1 MFYTACREFRLSEE
15 KPMPNMTYSKAINQA
30 LEEELR
36 RDQDV
41 ILYGQDVAEWGG
53 IFKVTDGLFEKFG
66 PDRVFNSPIS
76 ENVMV
81 GAGVGAAM
89 MGLRPVV
96 ELQFADFIFTA
107 GDEVF
112 FKAGMWRFMHGG
124 AFKVPLVVR
133 CPSGGSGFGPE
144 HSACPEAFVMHAP
157 GLLCVVP
164 STPEDAKGLLKA
176 AIRMDNPVMYF
187 EHKLLYAMRGEVP
200 DGDYTTPF
208 GKAVIRRQGDAV
220 TIVAWQEML
229 RRSLAAAERLSKEG
243 IEVEIV
249 DPRTLN
255 PFDRETII
263 ESVKKTGAC
272 LVVEEAYR
280 TLGVGAEIGAIL
292 AEHALPYLDKP
303 FKRLAIPDVPL
314 PTSQQLVDAVVPSV
328 DAIYKAVKDIV
339 G

>member
-1 MFYTACREFRLSEE
+1 
-15 KPMPNMTYSKAINQA
+15 MPTITYSRAINQA
-30 LEEELR
+30 LEEEMR
-36 RDQDV
+36 RDENV
-41 ILYGQDVAEWGG
+41 ILYGQDVAVWGG
-53 IFKVTDGLFEKFG
+53 IFKVTEGLLEKFG
-66 PDRVFNSPIS
+66 PERVFDTPIS
-76 ENVMV
+76 ENVLV
-81 GAGVGAAM
+81 GAGVGAAT

-144 HSACPEAFVMHAP
+144 HSACPEAFVMHTP

-176 AIRMDNPVMYF
+176 AIRSDNPVMYF
-187 EHKLLYAMRGEVP
+187 EHKLLYATRGEVP
-200 DGDYTTPF
+200 EGDYTTPF
-208 GKAVIRRQGDAV
+208 GKAVVRRQGEAV
-220 TIVAWQEML
+220 TIVAWQDML
-229 RRSLAAAERLSKEG
+229 RRSLAAADRLSKEG

-255 PFDRETII
+255 PFDRDTII

-272 LVVEEAYR
+272 MVVEEAYR
-280 TLGVGAEIGAIL
+280 TLGVGAEIGAML

-314 PTSQQLVDAVVPSV
+314 PTAQQLVDHVVPSV
-328 DAIYKAVKDIV
+328 DTIYKAVKDLV

>member
-1 MFYTACREFRLSEE
+1 
-15 KPMPNMTYSKAINQA
+15 MPTITYSKAINQA

-36 RDQDV
+36 RDPDV

-66 PDRVFNSPIS
+66 PERVFNSPIS

-124 AFKVPLVVR
+124 AFKIPLVVR

-157 GLLCVVP
+157 GLLCAVP
-164 STPEDAKGLLKA
+164 STPEDAKGLLKT

-200 DGDYTTPF
+200 DGDYTIPF
-208 GKAVIRRQGDAV
+208 GKAVVRRQGDAV
-220 TIVAWQEML
+220 TIVAWQEMV

-280 TLGVGAEIGAIL
+280 TLGVGAEIGAML

-328 DAIYKAVKDIV
+328 EAIHKAVHDIV

>member
-1 MFYTACREFRLSEE
+1 
-15 KPMPNMTYSKAINQA
+15 MPTITYSKAINQA
-30 LEEELR
+30 LEEEMR
-36 RDQDV
+36 RDENV
-41 ILYGQDVAEWGG
+41 ILYGQDVAVWGG
-53 IFKVTDGLFEKFG
+53 IFKVTEGLLEKFG
-66 PDRVFNSPIS
+66 PERVFDTPIS
-76 ENVMV
+76 ENVLV
-81 GAGVGAAM
+81 GAGVGAAT

-124 AFKVPLVVR
+124 AFKVPLVIR

-144 HSACPEAFVMHAP
+144 HSACPEAFVMHTP

-176 AIRMDNPVMYF
+176 AIRSDNPVMYF
-187 EHKLLYAMRGEVP
+187 EHKLLYATRGEVP
-200 DGDYTTPF
+200 EGDYTTPF
-208 GKAVIRRQGDAV
+208 GKAVVRRQGDAV
-220 TIVAWQEML
+220 TIVAWQDML
-229 RRSLAAAERLSKEG
+229 RRSLAAADRLSKEG

-255 PFDRETII
+255 PFDRDTII

-272 LVVEEAYR
+272 MVVEEAYR
-280 TLGVGAEIGAIL
+280 TLGVGAEIGAML

-314 PTSQQLVDAVVPSV
+314 PTAQQLVDHVVPSV
-328 DAIYKAVKDIV
+328 DTIYRAVKDLV

>member
-1 MFYTACREFRLSEE
+1 
-15 KPMPNMTYSKAINQA
+15 MPTITYSKAINQA
-30 LEEELR
+30 LAEEMT
-36 RDQDV
+36 RDENV

-53 IFKVTDGLFEKFG
+53 IFKVTEGLWEKFG
-66 PDRVFNSPIS
+66 PERVFNSPIS

-81 GAGVGAAM
+81 GAGVGAAT

-124 AFKVPLVVR
+124 AVKVPLVIR

-144 HSACPEAFVMHAP
+144 HSACPEAFVMHSP
-157 GLLCVVP
+157 GLLCAVP
-164 STPEDAKGLLKA
+164 STPEDAKGLLKT
-176 AIRMDNPVMYF
+176 AIRLDNPVVYF

-200 DGDYTTPF
+200 DGEYTTPF
-208 GKAVIRRQGDAV
+208 GKAEVRRQGDAV

-229 RRSLAAAERLSKEG
+229 RRSLKAAERLSQEG
-243 IEVEIV
+243 IEVEII

-255 PFDRETII
+255 PFDRETVV

-280 TLGVGAEIGAIL
+280 TLGVGAEIGAML
-292 AEHALPYLDKP
+292 AEQALPYLDKP

-314 PTSQQLVDAVVPSV
+314 PTSQQLVDAIVPSV
-328 DAIYKAVKDIV
+328 DGIYQAVKELV

>member
-1 MFYTACREFRLSEE
+1 MSVI
-15 KPMPNMTYSKAINQA
+15 TYSKAINQA

-36 RDQDV
+36 RNEDV

-124 AFKVPLVVR
+124 AFTVPLVVR

-157 GLLCVVP
+157 GLLCAVP
-164 STPEDAKGLLKA
+164 STPEDAKGLLKT
-176 AIRMDNPVMYF
+176 AIRLDNPVMYF

-200 DGDYTTPF
+200 DGDYTPPF
-208 GKAVIRRQGDAV
+208 GKAVVRRQGDAV

-229 RRSLAAAERLSKEG
+229 RRSLAAADRLSKEG

-255 PFDRETII
+255 PFDRETIV
-263 ESVKKTGAC
+263 ESVKKTGVC

-280 TLGVGAEIGAIL
+280 TLGVGAEIGAML

-328 DAIYKAVKDIV
+328 DAIYKAVQDLV

>member
-1 MFYTACREFRLSEE
+1 
-15 KPMPNMTYSKAINQA
+15 MPTITYSRAINQA
-30 LEEELR
+30 LEEEMR
-36 RDQDV
+36 RDENV
-41 ILYGQDVAEWGG
+41 ILYGQDVAVWGG
-53 IFKVTDGLFEKFG
+53 IFKVTEGLLEKFG
-66 PDRVFNSPIS
+66 PERVFDTPIS
-76 ENVMV
+76 ENVLV
-81 GAGVGAAM
+81 GAGVGAAT

-144 HSACPEAFVMHAP
+144 HSACPEAFVMHTP

-176 AIRMDNPVMYF
+176 AIRSDNPVMYF
-187 EHKLLYAMRGEVP
+187 EHKLLYATRGEVP
-200 DGDYTTPF
+200 EGDYTTPF
-208 GKAVIRRQGDAV
+208 GKAVVRRQGDAV
-220 TIVAWQEML
+220 TIVAWQDML
-229 RRSLAAAERLSKEG
+229 RRSLAAADRLSKEG

-255 PFDRETII
+255 PFDRDTII

-272 LVVEEAYR
+272 MVVEEAYR
-280 TLGVGAEIGAIL
+280 TLGVGAEVGAML

-314 PTSQQLVDAVVPSV
+314 PTAQQLVDHVVPSV
-328 DAIYKAVKDIV
+328 DTIYKAVKDLV

>member
-1 MFYTACREFRLSEE
+1 MATI
-15 KPMPNMTYSKAINQA
+15 TYSKAINQA
-30 LEEELR
+30 LEEEMR
-36 RDQDV
+36 RDENV
-41 ILYGQDVAEWGG
+41 ILYGQDVAVWGG
-53 IFKVTDGLFEKFG
+53 IFKVTEGLLEKFG
-66 PDRVFNSPIS
+66 AERVFDTPIS
-76 ENVMV
+76 ENVLV
-81 GAGVGAAM
+81 GAGVGAAT

-144 HSACPEAFVMHAP
+144 HSACPEAFVMHTP

-176 AIRMDNPVMYF
+176 AIRSDNPVMYF

-208 GKAVIRRQGDAV
+208 GKAVVRREGDAV

-229 RRSLAAAERLSKEG
+229 RRTLKAAEQLSKDG

-255 PFDRETII
+255 PFDRDTII

-272 LVVEEAYR
+272 MVVEEAYR

-314 PTSQQLVDAVVPSV
+314 PTAQQLVDHVVPSV
-328 DAIYKAVKDIV
+328 ETIYKAVKDLV